1 MYLRLS
7 EPDVR
12 ILAHHRV
19 PRELS
24 ALFGM
29 VGAEVRPPA
38 FFARQRAARDQQ
50 RDQRGILAGVRIEQ
64 AACFPE
70 PRPIAQDAALL
81 PSDALNP
88 EAGGASGTDDRFL
101 SSVSRPGGAGG
112 AACQCRLQMAS
123 GASLLATQYWRVDA
137 WPTPPPIPA

>member
-38 FFARQRAARDQQ
+38 FFARQRATRDQQ

-88 EAGGASGTDDRFL
+88 EAR
-101 SSVSRPGGAGG
+101 GAG
-112 AACQCRLQMAS
+112 AFACQCRPKPAL
-123 GASLLATQYWRVDA
+123 GDSLRAAQYSRGGSPPP
-137 WPTPPPIPA
+137 PTPPPTPP